1 MSLFKNIIILLTLIS
16 FFSCA
21 PTTIEKT
28 KPIEKAPEKVEEIEI
43 VEEKGIK
50 EKYFSYD
57 ATLFTR
63 IDVEVELGKV
73 LLTGVVPYGDMR
85 LEAVRL
91 AWQQDG
97 VNEVLNE
104 ISIDTGYGLD
114 DIAKDKFIST
124 QLFTKIFT
132 DSNIKKF
139 KYDFEVQ
146 KQIVY
151 LFGVSSDQ
159 KEIDMVIEH
168 AKSIKGVLDIINYI
182 QAR

>member
-1 MSLFKNIIILLTLIS
+1 MVGDLKNGRTVKSLVKLLNRFEGNS
-16 FFSCA
+16 FCFVS
-21 PTTIEKT
+21 PEDLKFNEKLPMNSYETT
-28 KPIEKAPEKVEEIEI
+28 
-43 VEEKGIK
+43 
-50 EKYFSYD
+50 D
-57 ATLFTR
+57 
-63 IDVEVELGKV
+63 
-73 LLTGVVPYGDMR
+73 
-85 LEAVRL
+85 
-91 AWQQDG
+91 

-104 ISIDTGYGLD
+104 ISIDNGYGID

-168 AKSIKGVLDIINYI
+168 AKNIKGVLDIINYI
-182 QAR
+182 QVR

>member
-1 MSLFKNIIILLTLIS
+1 MFKKFIVLLSALFIGCGPTLIS
-16 FFSCA
+16 TGA
-21 PTTIEKT
+21 KTIIKENEDEKT
-28 KPIEKAPEKVEEIEI
+28 FSESWDDATIKL
-43 VEEKGIK
+43 GIK

-91 AWQQDG
+91 AWQQNG

-114 DIAKDKFIST
+114 DIATVSYT
-124 QLFTKIFT
+124 HLTLPT
-132 DSNIKKF
+132 MDS
-139 KYDFEVQ
+139 V
-146 KQIVY
+146 
-151 LFGVSSDQ
+151 
-159 KEIDMVIEH
+159 
-168 AKSIKGVLDIINYI
+168 
-182 QAR
+182 